1 VIKTESRV
9 RVRYADT
16 DQMRIVHHAKYFEF
30 FEIARSDLLRSI
42 GMGYGEVESR
52 GYFLPVIEAQARFH
66 RPAYYDELLV
76 VGAVIKDRPG
86 VKMKIEYEVRREN
99 DTAII
104 AREYTIHGFINSAT
118 GVPSKMPDF
127 FEKLLLGY
135 Y

>member
-1 VIKTESRV
+1 VIKTESMI

-66 RPAYYDELLV
+66 KPAYYDELLV
-76 VGAVIKDRPG
+76 VEAVIKDRPG
-86 VKMKIEYEVRREN
+86 VKMKIEYEVRKEN

-104 AREYTIHGFINSAT
+104 ARGYTIHGFINSSNGLPA
-118 GVPSKMPDF
+118 KMPEF
-127 FEKLLLGY
+127 FEKLLQGY

>member
-1 VIKTESRV
+1 MIKTESKI

-16 DQMRIVHHAKYFEF
+16 DQMRIVHHAKYFEY

-52 GYFLPVIEAQARFH
+52 GYYLPVVEAQARFH
-66 RPAYYDELLV
+66 KPAYYDDLLLV
-76 VGAVIKDRPG
+76 ETVIKDRPG

-99 DTAII
+99 DTTILAKG
-104 AREYTIHGFINSAT
+104 YTVHGFINSIT
-118 GVPSKMPDF
+118 GVPAKMPDF
-127 FEKLLLGY
+127 FEKLVEGY